1 MGNIVALFLH
11 ILTEQFADHV
21 EVSIK
26 TDGSVVVFVGPRG
39 HLALM
44 ELSRFFAAGDSLAT
58 AILTTARVRGNARF
72 IFHDTDAV
80 EIRLIDS
87 FKEPIDETVLF
98 CPELKML
105 KSKLVCPEC

>member
-1 MGNIVALFLH
+1 MGNIVALFLR

-21 EVSIK
+21 EVSTK

-39 HLALM
+39 QLALV
-44 ELSRFFAAGDSLAT
+44 ELARFFASGDSLAA
-58 AILTTARVRGNARF
+58 AILVTARVRGNARF

-87 FKEPIDETVLF
+87 FKESIDETVLYS
-98 CPELKML
+98 PELKRM
-105 KSKLVCPEC
+105 KQEKVC